1 MGKNKT
7 TSLKLHVPDASREMI
22 KQCEK
27 LVHNYTGNMTTTT
40 VCEDGRDSGGTFLAG
55 ISMVTSKS
63 SVDMTISLEEKPAI
77 YLLEK
82 VLDIP
87 ADGED
92 ADVKLYEDE
101 KTVADLAALLYM
113 LKGNMLPSVL
123 PLYERLFEK
132 LYTHKD
138 EDNTLN
144 LISLSRVRDFLE
156 DAENVHAMIGDLP
169 GANEFSE
176 MILKH
181 AEEIEKT
188 AAEKPSADQQQE
200 PEKEAT
206 APTPESGAEPPK
218 PKKRGRPRKNPAPEA
233 PAPGSEAKPAT
244 ETVAEAVAL
253 DTTPATDQQQEP
265 EKTDNPTWAQ
275 VEAEARKIG
284 TKKDAENGNN
294 V

>member
-22 KQCEK
+22 EQCEK

-77 YLLEK
+77 YLLER

-87 ADGED
+87 ADGEGV
-92 ADVKLYEDE
+92 DVKLNED
-101 KTVADLAALLYM
+101 KQIAADLAAFLYM
-113 LKGNMLPSVL
+113 LKGLMLPPVC
-123 PLYERLFEK
+123 PLYENIFNRI
-132 LYTHKD
+132 YTYKG
-138 EDNTLN
+138 EENTLD
-144 LISLSRVRDFLE
+144 LVSISRLRDFLE
-156 DAENVHAMIGDLP
+156 YAEQIHVKEGNLPPDAK
-169 GANEFSE
+169 EFSD
-176 MILKH
+176 MILELASKAKVP
-181 AEEIEKT
+181 AEPT
-188 AAEKPSADQQQE
+188 AEQPAADQQQE

-244 ETVAEAVAL
+244 ETVAEAVAP

-265 EKTDNPTWAQ
+265 EKP
-275 VEAEARKIG
+275 AEP
-284 TKKDAENGNN
+284 KDAENGNN